1 MAIELVTGHSGA
13 AHVSGADAGAM
24 HAGICG
30 SDSYVLGAVP
40 SVTMS
45 DANTLVIQP
54 CDLMVE
60 GRHVRLSGTNTLSI
74 RSGAQTGKRNDLVYV
89 RYTYD
94 SSTGTE
100 SAKLG
105 VKEGTT
111 ATTATDPALD
121 NPSSILDGA
130 TIADVA
136 IARVSLDALTPTAT
150 WLLPTLP
157 TLASM
162 MEQHVVLWSGT
173 RTQSLSSS
181 VSLSEPAG
189 NFDALVIEYEG
200 EAGMRSSAYVSDP
213 DGKVVALS
221 TSFRN
226 LYGTSG
232 DAYITD
238 VKAVRISG
246 MTIDTVNVKNRG
258 YMTGRVGVNAGSNA
272 GTWSET
278 NTGGGDFVGIVRVT
292 GVRYAHATGAA

>member
-54 CDLMVE
+54 CDLMIE

-89 RYTYD
+89 RYAYD
-94 SSTGTE
+94 SSTGVE

-111 ATTATDPALD
+111 ATTASDPALD
-121 NPSSILDGA
+121 NPSSVLDGA

-150 WLLPTLP
+150 WLLPQLP
-157 TLASM
+157 TLSQLAPVTLNPTFAEAGVKKYFTGGFWRVGRIVIVSFF
-162 MEQHVVLWSGT
+162 
-173 RTQSLSSS
+173 SS
-181 VSLSEPAG
+181 VTMPAAWKDKTLVTG
-189 NFDALVIEYEG
+189 LPSPADGAQVWAATTVQGSGSAVYMAHVDQGGSLVISNKSG
-200 EAGMRSSAYVSDP
+200 SSGGNWVAFSLAYV
-213 DGKVVALS
+213 
-221 TSFRN
+221 
-226 LYGTSG
+226 
-232 DAYITD
+232 
-238 VKAVRISG
+238 
-246 MTIDTVNVKNRG
+246 
-258 YMTGRVGVNAGSNA
+258 
-272 GTWSET
+272 
-278 NTGGGDFVGIVRVT
+278 
-292 GVRYAHATGAA
+292 AAA

>member
-45 DANTLVIQP
+45 DANTLTIQP

-121 NPSSILDGA
+121 NPSSVLDGA

-150 WLLPTLP
+150 WLLPQLP
-157 TLASM
+157 TLKALGDS
-162 MEQHVVLWSGT
+162 VSPVTLSPDFADAGT
-173 RTQSLSSS
+173 KKYFVGGFWRVGRIVIVSFFSS
-181 VSLSEPAG
+181 VTMPA
-189 NFDALVIEYEG
+189 AWSTKTLVTGLPSPEG
-200 EAGMRSSAYVSDP
+200 GGQAWTPCVVQASQDSARYMAYVDT
-213 DGKVVALS
+213 DGSIKVTNKSASSGGNWVAFSL
-221 TSFRN
+221 T
-226 LYGTSG
+226 Y
-232 DAYITD
+232 
-238 VKAVRISG
+238 V
-246 MTIDTVNVKNRG
+246 
-258 YMTGRVGVNAGSNA
+258 
-272 GTWSET
+272 
-278 NTGGGDFVGIVRVT
+278 
-292 GVRYAHATGAA
+292 AAA

>member
-94 SSTGTE
+94 SSTGVE

-121 NPSSILDGA
+121 NPSSVLDGA

-136 IARVSLDALTPTAT
+136 ICRVSLDALTPTAT
-150 WLLPTLP
+150 WLLPQLP
-157 TLASM
+157 TLKALGDSASLM
-162 MEQHVVLWSGT
+162 IKSFTTTGSAGT
-173 RTQSLSSS
+173 GSATDLYVSCKVDGWVPLLVADVRSNHAGTFSINQAVITSDGNVYVTVYQPRANWSS
-181 VSLSEPAG
+181 VTISCTVLYAKAPFIVSR
-189 NFDALVIEYEG
+189 EY
-200 EAGMRSSAYVSDP
+200 
-213 DGKVVALS
+213 
-221 TSFRN
+221 
-226 LYGTSG
+226 
-232 DAYITD
+232 I
-238 VKAVRISG
+238 
-246 MTIDTVNVKNRG
+246 
-258 YMTGRVGVNAGSNA
+258 
-272 GTWSET
+272 
-278 NTGGGDFVGIVRVT
+278 
-292 GVRYAHATGAA
+292 

>member
-89 RYTYD
+89 RYTYN

-121 NPSSILDGA
+121 NPSSVLDGA

-150 WLLPTLP
+150 WLLPQLP
-157 TLASM
+157 TLKA
-162 MEQHVVLWSGT
+162 LGD
-173 RTQSLSSS
+173 S
-181 VSLSEPAG
+181 VSQLAPVTLSPA
-189 NFDALVIEYEG
+189 FADAGVKKYFTGGFWRVGRIVIVSFFSSIDAPAAWAEKMLVTGLPSPSMQVWTPCVMQTSPDSARY
-200 EAGMRSSAYVSDP
+200 MAYVDT
-213 DGKVVALS
+213 DGSIKVA
-221 TSFRN
+221 N
-226 LYGTSG
+226 KSG
-232 DAYITD
+232 
-238 VKAVRISG
+238 S
-246 MTIDTVNVKNRG
+246 
-258 YMTGRVGVNAGSNA
+258 AGGNWIAFSLTYVVEA
-272 GTWSET
+272 
-278 NTGGGDFVGIVRVT
+278 
-292 GVRYAHATGAA
+292 

>member
-45 DANTLVIQP
+45 DANTLTIQP

-89 RYTYD
+89 RYAYD
-94 SSTGTE
+94 ASTGTE

-121 NPSSILDGA
+121 NPSSVLDGA

-150 WLLPTLP
+150 WLLPQLP
-157 TLASM
+157 TLKALGDSVSQLAPVTLNPTFVEAS
-162 MEQHVVLWSGT
+162 VKNYFTGGFWRVGRIVIVSFF
-173 RTQSLSSS
+173 SS
-181 VSLSEPAG
+181 VTMPAAWK
-189 NFDALVIEYEG
+189 DKTL
-200 EAGMRSSAYVSDP
+200 
-213 DGKVVALS
+213 
-221 TSFRN
+221 
-226 LYGTSG
+226 
-232 DAYITD
+232 
-238 VKAVRISG
+238 
-246 MTIDTVNVKNRG
+246 
-258 YMTGRVGVNAGSNA
+258 
-272 GTWSET
+272 
-278 NTGGGDFVGIVRVT
+278 VT
-292 GVRYAHATGAA
+292 GLPSPADRGQVWTPCVVQTSPDSARYMAHVDSDGSLIVSNKSGSAGGNWIAFSLTYMAG

>member
-121 NPSSILDGA
+121 NPSSVLDGA

-136 IARVSLDALTPTAT
+136 ICRVSLDALTPTAT
-150 WLLPTLP
+150 WLLPQLP
-157 TLASM
+157 TLNA
-162 MEQHVVLWSGT
+162 LGD
-173 RTQSLSSS
+173 S
-181 VSLSEPAG
+181 VSQATKFERLYDDDG
-189 NFDALVIEYEG
+189 NGWHIWHVGKLVMVNASGVVISGGGSWDKATCPYTI
-200 EAGMRSSAYVSDP
+200 P
-213 DGKVVALS
+213 DGLRPAKTIGTSGMSRDGALS
-221 TSFRN
+221 TL
-226 LYGTSG
+226 LYVESG
-232 DAYITD
+232 GA
-238 VKAVRISG
+238 IS
-246 MTIDTVNVKNRG
+246 IN
-258 YMTGRVGVNAGSNA
+258 NAGGA
-272 GTWSET
+272 GKANVS
-278 NTGGGDFVGIVRVT
+278 
-292 GVRYAHATGAA
+292 RYGSLAYMAG

>member
-89 RYTYD
+89 RYAYD
-94 SSTGTE
+94 SSTGVE
-100 SAKLG
+100 SARLG

-121 NPSSILDGA
+121 NPSSVLDGA

-150 WLLPTLP
+150 WLLPQLP
-157 TLASM
+157 TLKALGDSVSPVTLNPTFADASVKKYFTGGFWRVGRIVIVSFFSSVIM
-162 MEQHVVLWSGT
+162 PAAWKDKTLVTGLPSPAGEGQAWTPCVVQTSPDSARYMAYVDKGG
-173 RTQSLSSS
+173 SLS
-181 VSLSEPAG
+181 VSNKSGSAG
-189 NFDALVIEYEG
+189 GNWIAFSLT
-200 EAGMRSSAYVSDP
+200 YV
-213 DGKVVALS
+213 
-221 TSFRN
+221 
-226 LYGTSG
+226 
-232 DAYITD
+232 
-238 VKAVRISG
+238 
-246 MTIDTVNVKNRG
+246 
-258 YMTGRVGVNAGSNA
+258 
-272 GTWSET
+272 
-278 NTGGGDFVGIVRVT
+278 
-292 GVRYAHATGAA
+292 AAA

>member
-121 NPSSILDGA
+121 NPSSVLDGA

-150 WLLPTLP
+150 WLLPQLP
-157 TLASM
+157 TLKA
-162 MEQHVVLWSGT
+162 LGD
-173 RTQSLSSS
+173 S
-181 VSLSEPAG
+181 VSQSTKFERLYDGGGWHIWHMGKLVMVNASGVVISGGGSWDGATCPYTMPSELRPPEDISTG
-189 NFDALVIEYEG
+189 
-200 EAGMRSSAYVSDP
+200 GMSR
-213 DGKVVALS
+213 DGALS
-221 TSFRN
+221 TVLN
-226 LYGTSG
+226 VDTSG
-232 DAYITD
+232 KVSIA
-238 VKAVRISG
+238 
-246 MTIDTVNVKNRG
+246 
-258 YMTGRVGVNAGSNA
+258 
-272 GTWSET
+272 
-278 NTGGGDFVGIVRVT
+278 NTGGAGKANVS
-292 GVRYAHATGAA
+292 RYASLTYMAG

>member
-94 SSTGTE
+94 ASTGTE

-121 NPSSILDGA
+121 NPSSVLDGA

-150 WLLPTLP
+150 WLLPQLP
-157 TLASM
+157 TLKA
-162 MEQHVVLWSGT
+162 LGD
-173 RTQSLSSS
+173 S
-181 VSLSEPAG
+181 VSQATRFERLYDDGGWHIWHMGKLVMVNASGVNIAG
-189 NFDALVIEYEG
+189 SGPWDSTTCPYTIPEG
-200 EAGMRSSAYVSDP
+200 LRPSVWLASAGMSR
-213 DGKVVALS
+213 DGALS
-221 TSFRN
+221 TVLS
-226 LYGTSG
+226 
-232 DAYITD
+232 
-238 VKAVRISG
+238 
-246 MTIDTVNVKNRG
+246 
-258 YMTGRVGVNAGSNA
+258 VGKDGS
-272 GTWSET
+272 
-278 NTGGGDFVGIVRVT
+278 VGIANM
-292 GVRYAHATGAA
+292 GGAGNANISRYASFTYIAG

>member
-111 ATTATDPALD
+111 ATTASDPALD
-121 NPSSILDGA
+121 NPSSVLDGA

-136 IARVSLDALTPTAT
+136 ICRVSLDALTPTAT
-150 WLLPTLP
+150 WLLPQLP
-157 TLASM
+157 TLKALGDSVSQLVSQFAPVTLNPTFA
-162 MEQHVVLWSGT
+162 ESTVKQYFTGGFWRVGRIVIVSFF
-173 RTQSLSSS
+173 SS
-181 VSLSEPAG
+181 VTMPAAWK
-189 NFDALVIEYEG
+189 DKTL
-200 EAGMRSSAYVSDP
+200 
-213 DGKVVALS
+213 
-221 TSFRN
+221 
-226 LYGTSG
+226 
-232 DAYITD
+232 
-238 VKAVRISG
+238 
-246 MTIDTVNVKNRG
+246 
-258 YMTGRVGVNAGSNA
+258 
-272 GTWSET
+272 
-278 NTGGGDFVGIVRVT
+278 VT
-292 GVRYAHATGAA
+292 GLPSPADGGQAWAPCAVQTSPDSARYMAHVGSGGSLTVSNKSGSAGGNWIAFSLTYVAAS

>member
-24 HAGICG
+24 QAGICG

-94 SSTGTE
+94 SSTGVE

-121 NPSSILDGA
+121 NPSSVLDGA

-136 IARVSLDALTPTAT
+136 ICRVSLDALTPTAT
-150 WLLPTLP
+150 WLLPQLP

-162 MEQHVVLWSGT
+162 TEQHVVLWSGT
-173 RTQSLSSS
+173 RSQSLHSGIT
-181 VSLSEPAG
+181 LSQPASD
-189 NFDALVIEYEG
+189 FDALIIEYEG
-200 EAGMRSSAYVSDP
+200 EYGVRSSAYVSDP

-221 TSFRN
+221 TSSRS
-226 LYGTSG
+226 LYGTNG
-232 DAYITD
+232 DAYVTD

-246 MTIDTVNVKNRG
+246 RTIDTASVKGRG
-258 YMTGRVGVNAGSNA
+258 YLSGRVGVNAGNNT

-278 NTGGGDFVGIVRVT
+278 GTGGSDSIGIVRVT
-292 GVRYAHATGAA
+292 GVRYAKGRA

>member
-54 CDLMVE
+54 CDLMIE

-89 RYTYD
+89 RYAYD
-94 SSTGTE
+94 ASTGTE

-121 NPSSILDGA
+121 NPSSVLDGA

-136 IARVSLDALTPTAT
+136 ICRVSLDALTPAAT
-150 WLLPTLP
+150 WLLPQLP
-157 TLASM
+157 TLKA
-162 MEQHVVLWSGT
+162 LGD
-173 RTQSLSSS
+173 S
-181 VSLSEPAG
+181 VSHATTVERLYDGGGWHIWRMGAIVMVNASGVAIHGGGSWDSTTCSYTMPSELRPPEDISTGGTSRDGALSTV
-189 NFDALVIEYEG
+189 L
-200 EAGMRSSAYVSDP
+200 YVDS
-213 DGKVVALS
+213 DGKV
-221 TSFRN
+221 
-226 LYGTSG
+226 
-232 DAYITD
+232 I
-238 VKAVRISG
+238 I
-246 MTIDTVNVKNRG
+246 
-258 YMTGRVGVNAGSNA
+258 
-272 GTWSET
+272 
-278 NTGGGDFVGIVRVT
+278 
-292 GVRYAHATGAA
+292 GAAGGPGVANKERFASLTYVVG

>member
-45 DANTLVIQP
+45 DANTLTIQP

-121 NPSSILDGA
+121 NPSSVLDGA

-150 WLLPTLP
+150 WLLPQLP
-157 TLASM
+157 TLKA
-162 MEQHVVLWSGT
+162 LGD
-173 RTQSLSSS
+173 S
-181 VSLSEPAG
+181 VSLMVKKFTKSKSGLKQGDTVDIYMNA
-189 NFDALVIEYEG
+189 A
-200 EAGMRSSAYVSDP
+200 VSGWVPLMVADITSNHTGSFSITQHRITS
-213 DGKVVALS
+213 DGKVYVTAYSQSNWADLTLS
-221 TSFRN
+221 CTVLYAKAPFITSREY
-226 LYGTSG
+226 L
-232 DAYITD
+232 
-238 VKAVRISG
+238 
-246 MTIDTVNVKNRG
+246 
-258 YMTGRVGVNAGSNA
+258 
-272 GTWSET
+272 
-278 NTGGGDFVGIVRVT
+278 
-292 GVRYAHATGAA
+292 

>member
-121 NPSSILDGA
+121 NPSSVLDGA

-150 WLLPTLP
+150 WLLPQLP
-157 TLASM
+157 TLKA
-162 MEQHVVLWSGT
+162 LGD
-173 RTQSLSSS
+173 S
-181 VSLSEPAG
+181 VSQSTKFESLYDDGGWHIWHMGKLVMVNVSGVPIEGGGYWDNESCPYNIPNGLRPAKSLTTG
-189 NFDALVIEYEG
+189 G
-200 EAGMRSSAYVSDP
+200 TSR
-213 DGKVVALS
+213 DGALS
-221 TSFRN
+221 TLLAVEDTGSV
-226 LYGTSG
+226 
-232 DAYITD
+232 YI
-238 VKAVRISG
+238 
-246 MTIDTVNVKNRG
+246 
-258 YMTGRVGVNAGSNA
+258 YNAGGNNRVNTARYVSLTYIA
-272 GTWSET
+272 G
-278 NTGGGDFVGIVRVT
+278 
-292 GVRYAHATGAA
+292 

>member
-45 DANTLVIQP
+45 DANTLTIQP

-60 GRHVRLSGTNTLSI
+60 GRHVRLSGTNTMSI

-94 SSTGTE
+94 SSTRTE

-121 NPSSILDGA
+121 NPSSVLDGA

-136 IARVSLDALTPTAT
+136 ICRVSLDALTPTAT
-150 WLLPTLP
+150 WLLPQLP
-157 TLASM
+157 TLAA
-162 MEQHVVLWSGT
+162 LGD
-173 RTQSLSSS
+173 S
-181 VSLSEPAG
+181 VSPVTLNPTFADADVKKYFTGGFWRVGRLVVINYFSSGGVPSAWKDTTIATGLPTPAS
-189 NFDALVIEYEG
+189 DAQAWTPCVVQSSGDNARYMAHVDQDGSLVI
-200 EAGMRSSAYVSDP
+200 SNKSD
-213 DGKVVALS
+213 
-221 TSFRN
+221 
-226 LYGTSG
+226 
-232 DAYITD
+232 
-238 VKAVRISG
+238 
-246 MTIDTVNVKNRG
+246 
-258 YMTGRVGVNAGSNA
+258 
-272 GTWSET
+272 
-278 NTGGGDFVGIVRVT
+278 GGGGNWIVFSLVY
-292 GVRYAHATGAA
+292 VAK

>member
-45 DANTLVIQP
+45 DANTLTIQP

-89 RYTYD
+89 RYSYD
-94 SSTGTE
+94 ASTGTE

-121 NPSSILDGA
+121 NPSSVLDGA

-150 WLLPTLP
+150 WLLPQLP
-157 TLASM
+157 TLKALGDSASLM
-162 MEQHVVLWSGT
+162 IKKFSVTGSANTGKTTDLYVNCKVNGWVPLFVADVSSNHAGT
-173 RTQSLSSS
+173 FSINQATITS
-181 VSLSEPAG
+181 
-189 NFDALVIEYEG
+189 
-200 EAGMRSSAYVSDP
+200 
-213 DGKVVALS
+213 DGKVYVTVYQPLS
-221 TSFRN
+221 NWTSVTIN
-226 LYGTSG
+226 CTVLYATAPFIVSRE
-232 DAYITD
+232 YI
-238 VKAVRISG
+238 
-246 MTIDTVNVKNRG
+246 
-258 YMTGRVGVNAGSNA
+258 
-272 GTWSET
+272 
-278 NTGGGDFVGIVRVT
+278 
-292 GVRYAHATGAA
+292 

>member
-121 NPSSILDGA
+121 NPSSVLDGA

-150 WLLPTLP
+150 WLLPQLP
-157 TLASM
+157 TLKA
-162 MEQHVVLWSGT
+162 LGD
-173 RTQSLSSS
+173 S
-181 VSLSEPAG
+181 VSLMTRK
-189 NFDALVIEYEG
+189 F
-200 EAGMRSSAYVSDP
+200 SSTVSGLKQGSTTDINVDCSVNGWVP
-213 DGKVVALS
+213 LIVADISSSHAASFCITQHKITSDGKAFV
-221 TSFRN
+221 
-226 LYGTSG
+226 
-232 DAYITD
+232 
-238 VKAVRISG
+238 
-246 MTIDTVNVKNRG
+246 TIFQPTNTWGSVTVNCTVLYAK
-258 YMTGRVGVNAGSNA
+258 AP
-272 GTWSET
+272 
-278 NTGGGDFVGIVRVT
+278 FIVSRE
-292 GVRYAHATGAA
+292 YI

>member
-1 MAIELVTGHSGA
+1 VAIELVTGHSGA

-54 CDLMVE
+54 CDLMIE

-94 SSTGTE
+94 ASTGTE

-121 NPSSILDGA
+121 NPSSVLDGA

-136 IARVSLDALTPTAT
+136 ICRVSLDALTPTAT
-150 WLLPTLP
+150 WLLPQLP
-157 TLASM
+157 TLKA
-162 MEQHVVLWSGT
+162 LGD
-173 RTQSLSSS
+173 S
-181 VSLSEPAG
+181 VSQLAPVTLSPTFADTQAKKYFTGGFWRVGRIVIVDFFSSIGAPA
-189 NFDALVIEYEG
+189 AWKEKTLVTGLPSPSMQVWTPCVMQTSPDSARY
-200 EAGMRSSAYVSDP
+200 MAYVDTNGSI
-213 DGKVVALS
+213 KVANKSASSGGNWIAFSLTYVAAS
-221 TSFRN
+221 
-226 LYGTSG
+226 
-232 DAYITD
+232 
-238 VKAVRISG
+238 
-246 MTIDTVNVKNRG
+246 
-258 YMTGRVGVNAGSNA
+258 
-272 GTWSET
+272 
-278 NTGGGDFVGIVRVT
+278 
-292 GVRYAHATGAA
+292 

>member
-45 DANTLVIQP
+45 DANTLTIQP

-94 SSTGTE
+94 ASTGME

-121 NPSSILDGA
+121 NPSSVLDGA

-150 WLLPTLP
+150 WLLPQLP
-157 TLASM
+157 TLKALGDSTKFERLYDDGAWHIWHMGKLVTVSASD
-162 MEQHVVLWSGT
+162 VVIAGSGSWDKAT
-173 RTQSLSSS
+173 CPYT
-181 VSLSEPAG
+181 
-189 NFDALVIEYEG
+189 I
-200 EAGMRSSAYVSDP
+200 P
-213 DGKVVALS
+213 DGLRPAQTIGTGGMSMNGALS
-221 TSFRN
+221 TLLFVE
-226 LYGTSG
+226 SG
-232 DAYITD
+232 G
-238 VKAVRISG
+238 VIS
-246 MTIDTVNVKNRG
+246 IN
-258 YMTGRVGVNAGSNA
+258 NAG
-272 GTWSET
+272 GTGKA
-278 NTGGGDFVGIVRVT
+278 NVP
-292 GVRYAHATGAA
+292 RYASLTYMAG

>member
-94 SSTGTE
+94 SSTGVE

-121 NPSSILDGA
+121 NPSSVLDGA

-150 WLLPTLP
+150 WLLPQLP
-157 TLASM
+157 TLKA
-162 MEQHVVLWSGT
+162 LGD
-173 RTQSLSSS
+173 S
-181 VSLSEPAG
+181 VSQATKFERLYDDG
-189 NFDALVIEYEG
+189 GWHIWHMGKLVMVCASDVVIPGGGSWDFATCPYTIPSGLRPPESISTG
-200 EAGMRSSAYVSDP
+200 GMSR
-213 DGKVVALS
+213 DGALS
-221 TSFRN
+221 TV
-226 LYGTSG
+226 LYVEAGGAISINNMG
-232 DAYITD
+232 GAG
-238 VKAVRISG
+238 KA
-246 MTIDTVNVKNRG
+246 NVSRHASLT
-258 YMTGRVGVNAGSNA
+258 YMAG
-272 GTWSET
+272 
-278 NTGGGDFVGIVRVT
+278 
-292 GVRYAHATGAA
+292 

>member
-121 NPSSILDGA
+121 NPSSVLDGA

-150 WLLPTLP
+150 WLLPQLP
-157 TLASM
+157 TLKALGDSVSQGTTVERLYDDGGWHIWHMGKLVMVNASGVAISGGGSWDSTTCPYTIPSDLRPSENISTSGM
-162 MEQHVVLWSGT
+162 ARDVVLNT
-173 RTQSLSSS
+173 L
-181 VSLSEPAG
+181 L
-189 NFDALVIEYEG
+189 
-200 EAGMRSSAYVSDP
+200 YVETS
-213 DGKVVALS
+213 GKVS
-221 TSFRN
+221 I
-226 LYGTSG
+226 G
-232 DAYITD
+232 
-238 VKAVRISG
+238 
-246 MTIDTVNVKNRG
+246 
-258 YMTGRVGVNAGSNA
+258 NAGGSGSANRARWASLTYMA
-272 GTWSET
+272 G
-278 NTGGGDFVGIVRVT
+278 
-292 GVRYAHATGAA
+292 

>member
-54 CDLMVE
+54 CDLMIE

-74 RSGAQTGKRNDLVYV
+74 RNGAQTGKRNDLVYV

-121 NPSSILDGA
+121 NPSSVLDGA

-150 WLLPTLP
+150 WLLPQLP
-157 TLASM
+157 TLAKTGES
-162 MEQHVVLWSGT
+162 EVIATGT
-173 RTQSLSSS
+173 ASLNG
-181 VSLSEPAG
+181 ATI
-189 NFDALVIEYEG
+189 ALI
-200 EAGMRSSAYVSDP
+200 
-213 DGKVVALS
+213 VVACCKIVTIYVHNESGYLTATEAADISAKSTITLPEGYRPPASVYLS
-221 TSFRN
+221 
-226 LYGTSG
+226 G
-232 DAYITD
+232 
-238 VKAVRISG
+238 ISEAQYQK
-246 MTIDTVNVKNRG
+246 DEYVNVLTDG
-258 YMTGRVGVNAGSNA
+258 TISVGFMCGMSVLGSDYEPYA
-272 GTWSET
+272 VT
-278 NTGGGDFVGIVRVT
+278 FV
-292 GVRYAHATGAA
+292 AA

>member
-1 MAIELVTGHSGA
+1 MSIELVTGHSGA

-45 DANTLVIQP
+45 DANTLTIQP

-94 SSTGTE
+94 ASTGTE

-121 NPSSILDGA
+121 NPSSVLDGA

-150 WLLPTLP
+150 WLLPQLP
-157 TLASM
+157 TLKA
-162 MEQHVVLWSGT
+162 LGD
-173 RTQSLSSS
+173 S
-181 VSLSEPAG
+181 VSQSTKFERLYDDGEWHIWHMGKIVMVNASG
-189 NFDALVIEYEG
+189 VVISGGGSWDSATCPYTMPSGLRPPESISTG
-200 EAGMRSSAYVSDP
+200 GMSR
-213 DGKVVALS
+213 DGALS
-221 TSFRN
+221 TG
-226 LYGTSG
+226 LYVETSG
-232 DAYITD
+232 KVSIA
-238 VKAVRISG
+238 
-246 MTIDTVNVKNRG
+246 
-258 YMTGRVGVNAGSNA
+258 NAGGSGSANRARWASLTYMA
-272 GTWSET
+272 G
-278 NTGGGDFVGIVRVT
+278 
-292 GVRYAHATGAA
+292 

>member
-1 MAIELVTGHSGA
+1 MSIELVTGHSGA

-94 SSTGTE
+94 ASTGTE

-121 NPSSILDGA
+121 NPSSVLDGA

-150 WLLPTLP
+150 WLLPQLP
-157 TLASM
+157 TLKA
-162 MEQHVVLWSGT
+162 LGD
-173 RTQSLSSS
+173 S
-181 VSLSEPAG
+181 VSQLAPVTLSPTFADAGAKKYFTGGFWRVGRLVVINYFSSGGVPSAWKDTTIATGLPTPAS
-189 NFDALVIEYEG
+189 DAQAWTPCVVQSSGDNARYMAHVDQDGSLVI
-200 EAGMRSSAYVSDP
+200 SNKSD
-213 DGKVVALS
+213 
-221 TSFRN
+221 
-226 LYGTSG
+226 
-232 DAYITD
+232 
-238 VKAVRISG
+238 
-246 MTIDTVNVKNRG
+246 
-258 YMTGRVGVNAGSNA
+258 
-272 GTWSET
+272 
-278 NTGGGDFVGIVRVT
+278 GGGGNWIVFSLVY
-292 GVRYAHATGAA
+292 VAK

>member
-89 RYTYD
+89 RYAYD
-94 SSTGTE
+94 SSTGVE

-105 VKEGTT
+105 VKEGAT
-111 ATTATDPALD
+111 ATTASDPALD
-121 NPSSILDGA
+121 NPSSVLDGA

-136 IARVSLDALTPTAT
+136 ICRVSLDALTPTAT
-150 WLLPTLP
+150 WLLPQLP
-157 TLASM
+157 TLAALGDSVSQLALVTLNPTFAEESVKKYFTGGFWRVGRIVIVSFFSSVAM
-162 MEQHVVLWSGT
+162 PAAWKDKTLVTGLPSPASVKEVWTACAVQSSPDSARYMAYVDSGG
-173 RTQSLSSS
+173 SLS
-181 VSLSEPAG
+181 VSNKSGSAG
-189 NFDALVIEYEG
+189 GGWVAFTL
-200 EAGMRSSAYVSDP
+200 AYV
-213 DGKVVALS
+213 
-221 TSFRN
+221 
-226 LYGTSG
+226 
-232 DAYITD
+232 
-238 VKAVRISG
+238 
-246 MTIDTVNVKNRG
+246 
-258 YMTGRVGVNAGSNA
+258 
-272 GTWSET
+272 
-278 NTGGGDFVGIVRVT
+278 
-292 GVRYAHATGAA
+292 AA

>member
-54 CDLMVE
+54 CDLMIE

-89 RYTYD
+89 RYAYD
-94 SSTGTE
+94 SSTGVE

-111 ATTATDPALD
+111 ATTASDPALD
-121 NPSSILDGA
+121 NPSSVLDGA

-136 IARVSLDALTPTAT
+136 ICRVSLDALTPTAT
-150 WLLPTLP
+150 WLLPQLP

-162 MEQHVVLWSGT
+162 TEQHVVLWSGT
-173 RTQSLSSS
+173 RSQSLSSS

-213 DGKVVALS
+213 DGKVVALAA
-221 TSFRN
+221 SFRN
-226 LYGTSG
+226 LWGTNG

-238 VKAVRISG
+238 VKAVSISG
-246 MTIDTVNVKNRG
+246 RTIDTKSITGRG
-258 YMTGRVGVNAGSNA
+258 YMTGRVGVNTGDNA

-278 NTGGGDFVGIVRVT
+278 SSSGSDSIGIVRVT
-292 GVRYAHATGAA
+292 GVRYAKGRA